1 MVKLQRWTKGGQLKA
16 RQGAADGESEEGGGA
31 SGFLPN

>member
-1 MVKLQRWTKGGQLKA
+1 MVKLQRWIKGGQLKA